1 VALDHNDPNRGLT
14 YACFDDTRPF
24 IRMPRI
30 MSLSILGDRDGMILI
45 QNDLNICK
53 RLRKFLS

>member
-1 VALDHNDPNRGLT
+1 MALDHNDPNRGLT